1 LLRKYIE
8 KEVIIVENKR
18 VGFGSK
24 IGFILTMAA
33 FCIGIGN
40 LWKFPYIVGN
50 NGGGAFLIVY
60 LILVVLIGIPA
71 ILIETTLGR
80 SAQLSPAAGMRA
92 LEGKK
97 STLWSCIG
105 WMGTAAIFII
115 CSYAT
120 MIVGGW
126 SGGYIIK
133 IINGSMRDATAE
145 EIAGIFG
152 SFAGSPWVIVL
163 AAVQAILLW
172 LCLCAGLKKGVE
184 KVSSVLLP
192 TLLVIMIVL
201 AIYANTLD
209 GAFEGLKWY
218 LTPDFS
224 KITLGTIA
232 IAGMQIFYSIGI
244 GQTGAFVYGSYIS
257 KKTNL
262 VSSMSTTAVLDTCVA
277 VLAGLICVPAL
288 FAFSMEPT
296 AGPSLIFITLPQ
308 LFNEMGGFGVVFGI
322 LFMVCVYVAGFTSI
336 LGGSEAMVSSLS
348 DSKGVDR
355 KKAATVI
362 VVLEFLFSILFTMS
376 FGSGKLAQVS
386 ILNLGFFDFFD
397 FVASFFMCLGAVAMF
412 AYVATRWGFKK
423 FQTEANEGATGKLRI
438 HNWMKWYLWI
448 VFPLVLLF
456 IVYSIITSYF

>member
-1 LLRKYIE
+1 M
-8 KEVIIVENKR
+8 ENKR
-18 VGFGSK
+18 GGFASK
-24 IGFILTMAA
+24 LGFILSMAA

-40 LWKFPYIVGN
+40 LWKFPYVVGN

-60 LILVVLIGIPA
+60 LCLVILIGIPA

-80 SAQLSPAAGMRA
+80 SAQLSPAAGMRV
-92 LEGKK
+92 LEGKEK
-97 STLWSCIG
+97 TIWSCIG
-105 WMGTAAIFII
+105 WLGTAAIFII

-133 IINGSMRDATAE
+133 IINGSLKGLGPD
-145 EIAGIFG
+145 EIAGVFG
-152 SFAGSPWVIVL
+152 EFAGSPWVIVL
-163 AAVQAILLW
+163 ALVQAILLW

-184 KVSSVLLP
+184 KVSSILLP
-192 TLLVIMIVL
+192 TLLIIMILL

-224 KITLGTIA
+224 KISIDTVA

-262 VSSMSTTAVLDTCVA
+262 VSSMSTTALLDTCVA
-277 VLAGLICVPAL
+277 VLAGIICVPAL

-308 LFNEMGGFGVVFGI
+308 LFNNMGSFGVVFGV
-322 LFMVCVYVAGFTSI
+322 LFMICVYFAGFTSI
-336 LGGSEAMVSSLS
+336 LGGSEAMVASLS
-348 DSKGVDR
+348 DSKGIDR
-355 KKAATVI
+355 KKAATL
-362 VVLEFLFSILFTMS
+362 VVALEFLFSILFTMS
-376 FGSGKLAQVS
+376 FGSGKLSQIS

-397 FVASFFMCLGAVAMF
+397 FIASFFMCLGAVAMF
-412 AYVATRWGFKK
+412 IYVASRWGFKK
-423 FQTEANEGATGKLRI
+423 FQTEANEGATGKLRV
-438 HNWMKWYLWI
+438 HNWMKWYLWVI
-448 VFPLVLLF
+448 FPLVLLF

>member
-1 LLRKYIE
+1 ME
-8 KEVIIVENKR
+8 NNKR
-18 VGFGSK
+18 GGFASR
-24 IGFILTMAA
+24 IGFILSMAA

-40 LWKFPYIVGN
+40 LWKFPYMVGN
-50 NGGGAFLIVY
+50 NGGGAFLIIY
-60 LILVVLIGIPA
+60 LALVVLIGIPA

-80 SAQLSPAAGMRA
+80 TAQLSPIAGMGI

-97 STLWSCIG
+97 KTPWSAIG
-105 WMGTAAIFII
+105 WLGTIAIFII

-126 SGGYIIK
+126 TGGYIGK
-133 IINGSMRDATAE
+133 ILNGSMRGLGAE
-145 EIAGIFG
+145 EIAGVFG

-163 AAVQAILLW
+163 ALVQAILLW

-192 TLLVIMIVL
+192 TLLIIMIVL
-201 AIYANTLD
+201 AVYANTLD

-218 LTPDFS
+218 LVPDFS
-224 KITLGTIA
+224 KVSFNTVAT
-232 IAGMQIFYSIGI
+232 AGMQIFYSIGI

-262 VSSMSTTAVLDTCVA
+262 VSSMSTTALLDTFVA
-277 VLAGLICVPAL
+277 VLAGIMIVPAL
-288 FAFSMEPT
+288 FAFNMEPT
-296 AGPSLIFITLPQ
+296 IGPSLIFVTLPQ
-308 LFNEMGGFGVVFGI
+308 LFNNMGGFGVVFGL
-322 LFMVCVYVAGFTSI
+322 LFMICVYFAGFTSI
-336 LGGSEAMVSSLS
+336 LGGSEAMVAGLS
-348 DSKGVDR
+348 DSKGIER
-355 KKAATVI
+355 KKAATL
-362 VVLEFLFSILFTMS
+362 VVALEFLFSILFTFS
-376 FGSGKLAQVS
+376 FGTGKLAQIS

-412 AYVATRWGFKK
+412 LYIATRWGFKK
-423 FQTEANEGATGKLRI
+423 FQEEANAGATGKIRI
-438 HNWMKWYLWI
+438 YGWMKWYLWI

>member
-1 LLRKYIE
+1 M
-8 KEVIIVENKR
+8 ENKR
-18 VGFGSK
+18 AGFASK
-24 IGFILTMAA
+24 LGFILSMAA

-60 LILVVLIGIPA
+60 LVLVVLIGIPA

-80 SAQLSPAAGMRA
+80 SAQLSPSAGMRV
-92 LEGKK
+92 LEGKER
-97 STLWSCIG
+97 TIWSGIG
-105 WMGTAAIFII
+105 WLGTAAIFII

-133 IINGSMRDATAE
+133 IINGSMRDAGAE
-145 EIAGIFG
+145 EIAAIFG
-152 SFAGSPWVIVL
+152 EFAGSPWVIVL
-163 AAVQAILLW
+163 AALQALLLW

-184 KVSSVLLP
+184 KVSKVLLP
-192 TLLVIMIVL
+192 TLLVIMVLL

-224 KITLGTIA
+224 KISINTVA

-257 KKTNL
+257 KETNL
-262 VSSMSTTAVLDTCVA
+262 VSSMSTTAVLDTFVA

-308 LFNEMGGFGVVFGI
+308 LFNNMGGFGVVFGV
-322 LFMVCVYVAGFTSI
+322 LFMICVYVAGFTSI
-336 LGGSEAMVSSLS
+336 LGGSEAMVASLS

-362 VVLEFLFSILFTMS
+362 VVLEFLFSILFTIS
-376 FGSGKLAQVS
+376 FGTGKLSQIS

-397 FVASFFMCLGAVAMF
+397 FIASFFMCLGAVAMF
-412 AYVATRWGFKK
+412 AYVASRWGFKK
-423 FQTEANEGATGKLRI
+423 FQSEVNEGATGKLRV

-448 VFPLVLLF
+448 VFPIVLLF

>member
-1 LLRKYIE
+1 M
-8 KEVIIVENKR
+8 ENKR
-18 VGFGSK
+18 GGFASK
-24 IGFILTMAA
+24 LGFILSMAA

-60 LILVVLIGIPA
+60 LCLVVLIGIPA

-80 SAQLSPAAGMRA
+80 SAQLSPAVGMRV
-92 LEGKK
+92 LEGKQK
-97 STLWSCIG
+97 TLWSCIG
-105 WMGTAAIFII
+105 WLGTAAIFII

-133 IINGSMRDATAE
+133 IINGSMKSMGAE
-145 EIAGIFG
+145 EITGVFG
-152 SFAGSPWVIVL
+152 EFAGSPWVIVL
-163 AAVQAILLW
+163 ALVQAILLW

-184 KVSSVLLP
+184 KVSSILLP
-192 TLLVIMIVL
+192 TLLVIMIFL

-218 LTPDFS
+218 LTPNFS
-224 KITLGTIA
+224 KISIDTVA

-262 VSSMSTTAVLDTCVA
+262 VSSMSSTALLDTFVA
-277 VLAGLICVPAL
+277 VLAGIICVPAL

-308 LFNEMGGFGVVFGI
+308 LFNNMGGFGAIFGV
-322 LFMVCVYVAGFTSI
+322 LFMICVYCAGFTSI
-336 LGGSEAMVSSLS
+336 LGGSEAMVSSLC

-355 KKAATVI
+355 KKAATLV

-376 FGSGKLAQVS
+376 FGSGKLSQIS

-397 FVASFFMCLGAVAMF
+397 FLASFFMCLGAVAMF
-412 AYVATRWGFKK
+412 LYVASRWGFKK
-423 FQTEANEGATGKLRI
+423 FQAEANEGATGKLRV
-438 HNWMKWYLWI
+438 HNWMKWYLWVI
-448 VFPLVLLF
+448 FPLVLLF

>member
-1 LLRKYIE
+1 M
-8 KEVIIVENKR
+8 ENNR
-18 VGFGSK
+18 GGFASRL
-24 IGFILTMAA
+24 GFILSMAA

-40 LWKFPYIVGN
+40 LWKFPYVVGN

-60 LILVVLIGIPA
+60 LILVIIIGIPA

-80 SAQLSPAAGMRA
+80 TAQLSPAAGMRK
-92 LEGKK
+92 LEGKEK
-97 STLWSCIG
+97 TLWSGIG
-105 WMGTAAIFII
+105 WLGTAAIFII

-133 IINGSMRDATAE
+133 ILNGSMKTAGPD
-145 EIAGIFG
+145 EIAAIFG
-152 SFAGSPWVIVL
+152 EFAGSPWVIVL

-184 KVSSVLLP
+184 KVSKVLLP
-192 TLLVIMIVL
+192 ALLITMILL

-224 KITLGTIA
+224 KITIGTIA

-257 KKTNL
+257 KETNL
-262 VSSMSTTAVLDTCVA
+262 VSSMSTTALVDTFVA
-277 VLAGLICVPAL
+277 VLAGVLCVPAL
-288 FAFSMEPT
+288 FAFNMEPT

-308 LFNEMGGFGVVFGI
+308 LFNNMGGFGVVFGV
-322 LFMVCVYVAGFTSI
+322 LFMLCVYVAGFTSI
-336 LGGSEAMVSSLS
+336 LGGSEAMVASLG
-348 DSKGVDR
+348 DSKGIDR
-355 KKAATVI
+355 KKAATGIVI
-362 VVLEFLFSILFTMS
+362 AEFIFSILFTMS
-376 FGSGKLAQVS
+376 FGTGKLAQIK

-397 FVASFFMCLGAVAMF
+397 FIASFFMCLGAVAMF
-412 AYVATRWGFKK
+412 LYVVTRWGFKK
-423 FQTEANEGATGKLRI
+423 FQAEANAGATGKVRI
-438 HNWMKWYLWI
+438 HGWMKWYLYT

>member
-1 LLRKYIE
+1 VE
-8 KEVIIVENKR
+8 KNR
-18 VGFGSK
+18 GGFASR
-24 IGFILTMAA
+24 IGFILSMAA

-60 LILVVLIGIPA
+60 LILVIIIGIPA

-80 SAQLSPAAGMRA
+80 TAQLSPAAGMRT
-92 LEGKK
+92 LEGKNR
-97 STLWSCIG
+97 TLWSCIG

-126 SGGYIIK
+126 AGGYIIK
-133 IINGSMRDATAE
+133 VVNGSMRNLGPE
-145 EIAGIFG
+145 EIAGVFG
-152 SFAGSPWVIVL
+152 EFAGSSWVIVL
-163 AAVQAILLW
+163 AAVQAVILW

-184 KVSSVLLP
+184 KVSKVLLP
-192 TLLVIMIVL
+192 ILLIIMIVL
-201 AIYANTLD
+201 AVYANTLD

-224 KITLGTIA
+224 KVTLSTVA

-262 VSSMSTTAVLDTCVA
+262 VSSMSSTALLDTCVA

-308 LFNEMGGFGVVFGI
+308 LFNAMGGFGVAFGV

-336 LGGSEAMVSSLS
+336 LGGSEAMVASLT
-348 DSKGVDR
+348 DSKGIDR
-355 KKAATVI
+355 KKAATCIVI
-362 VVLEFLFSILFTMS
+362 AEFLFSILFVMS
-376 FGSGKLAQVS
+376 FGTGKIAQIS

-412 AYVATRWGFKK
+412 AYIATRWGFKK
-423 FQTEANEGATGKLRI
+423 FQQEANEGATGKLRI

-448 VFPLVLLF
+448 VFPIVLLF